1 MFSLNIQTAL
11 WLFCSCLLFKADVF
25 PLASHDPTVEPVAIP
40 DHSSSAPVACDCTI
54 TQSGQSYAVSALQGT
69 VNSVAYY
76 SYGNPVGASAN
87 TGHEVQEGLVIFLY
101 ENTNTGIISLF
112 LIADI
117 GGDNTGGEM
126 EFEITCLPAT
136 AYVSVEDDPGEFSG
150 VPPVITG
157 DWTWAA
163 CCTDGGV
170 IEDIGCNN
178 TINLDLLLSTG
189 IDSILWLTGDINN
202 PDQIL
207 LGLTGEAITISCGSG
222 GICCP
227 LGLDTEVTVVDA
239 TCPDTPNGSINLSP
253 QDGFPGYFYEWS
265 NGETDQNLT
274 GLIPGVYSVT
284 VTDSQG
290 CTEEID
296 ITVDV
301 VPGDPD
307 ADPASLELCSETDM
321 AVFDLTSVNDIVN
334 LGLGFDVFWFEDSNL
349 NILIP
354 DPTNYLS
361 GTGTVYAV
369 VDNGFCY
376 SEPVPVELT
385 VIQSPMGTATTVNL
399 CEEMDDMATFDLT
412 SLDPTVS
419 GGAGNVI
426 WYEDPALSIL
436 ISVPEAFYTGSTI
449 VYAVVDDGTCQ
460 SEPVEV
466 ELIVDPKPEGD
477 SVSAEMCGDEND
489 EAVFD
494 LISLENDISMGNG
507 VVEWYLEF
515 ELLDP
520 IFFPGAF
527 LTPTTTVYAVVFDG
541 ICYSDPIP
549 IPLTVHPTPVGNPL
563 SIQACDEGSGIGLF
577 NLTEFDA
584 LVSGGEG
591 IVNWYLDEF
600 LTELISNPEAF
611 LSESTTIFATVEN
624 EFCISAYVQIE
635 LLVIQSPAGN
645 DIDIETCADST
656 GMGVFDL
663 TATELEITG
672 GSGIVQWYEDDMGQF
687 PIATPSAF
695 VSTGQIVYAQITLG
709 SCISEFIPIELILIN
724 SVTATPASLAA
735 CDDGTGNAV
744 FNLVT
749 IADSVSGGSGQ
760 VNWYLD
766 MEGLMTLPNPSAFYS
781 GDSTVYA
788 RVVAGDCASDI
799 VPVELMVIPSPV
811 AIDTLFTFCGDTNGL
826 TTIDLT
832 TLENLISQGLGDVSW
847 FSDIGLQNSISNA
860 QSFMAGDTVI
870 YATVFNGS
878 CYSPA
883 AVITLDILDGLV
895 ATPAVVQ
902 VCIPAGDTLQID
914 LTQWNLD
921 IDSNLQVNWFEDL
934 MAFNPIPTP
943 DAYAISNSDTVYVNI
958 SNADC
963 ISPTIAIPIDV
974 LTAPEGM
981 STDIK
986 KCGDMNGEVTVD
998 LTTVESI
1005 VSGNVGTV
1013 TWYADPGQAIPL
1025 ANPGMLV
1032 TGDTTIYALITNGF
1046 CVSPVVPVTVTVV
1059 DSLVAEPQLIEV
1071 CLLDADTAHL
1081 DLTQYNP
1088 VISGGSGPVIWFT
1101 DIQMMDTIFD
1111 PSSFMTTGDSLYAI
1125 VTADGCTSDPA
1136 LVEISVAT
1144 SSYPEL
1150 DCAFTSIDSI
1160 SITWPNTAD
1169 QYEVTYLVNGLPVGA
1184 PVTGP
1189 FNVFTLGGLDQNDSI
1204 TLSVTSLY
1212 NAICTTPLTTTIT
1225 CATDICPSQTIT
1237 FNGLTSEYCRD
1248 ITSIPLDISPAGG
1261 IISGS
1266 GVVGDTLYPAMV
1278 AGATSTIMYT
1288 WEESV
1293 SGCVY
1298 DTVVLVSFFDP
1309 LATPVLNCTSDTIS
1323 AVSFSWDNTSDMYGY
1338 YYSINQGIPG
1348 TVVTDNSTSLI
1359 VDGLNEGDEV
1369 TLTLWGIGPPPCGN
1383 SDTIEVSCNSKSCP
1397 PATITISDPGKFC
1410 SGDDP
1415 IQLEAMTMGLSGM
1428 ETLTWSGP
1436 GISDPSGIFDPQS
1449 AMFGNNAI
1457 SLAIEDQGCPYDA
1470 GIDIFVRQQP
1480 VADFDIFGIRCINKP
1495 STVEFF
1501 GIASDSA
1508 TFNYDLDGADII
1520 TGSLP
1525 YNFSIAWST
1534 PGTYTISLIVDDH
1547 GCVSNTLSLTLD
1559 IDEPLVAPEIICV
1572 EEDYH
1577 SITVEWDPVPGAV
1590 SYEVSS
1596 SSGTGELNG
1605 TTYTITN
1612 LRDDSPVTITV
1623 RPVGDNACA
1632 SVSST
1637 VECHTL
1643 AYIPANIFIPNVFS
1657 PNDDGIND
1665 VFFIQS
1671 NEEVALVY
1679 TFRIFDRWG
1688 SLMFE
1693 DFEFQ
1698 ANDPEHG
1705 WDGTLKGEDMNPGVF
1720 TYVAEVLTSRG
1731 DTRLISGDVTLVR

>member
-1 MFSLNIQTAL
+1 MLSLNVQMAI
-11 WLFCSCLLFKADVF
+11 WLLCSCLLFKADVYPIPSTDPST
-25 PLASHDPTVEPVAIP
+25 PLVSNSDNASNP
-40 DHSSSAPVACDCTI
+40 PVACDCTI
-54 TQSGQSYAVSALQGT
+54 TQSGQSYAISALQGT

-76 SYGNPVGASAN
+76 SYGNPIVASAN
-87 TGHEVQEGLVIFLY
+87 TGLEVQEGLIIFLY

-126 EFEITCLPAT
+126 EFEVTCLPAT
-136 AYVSVEDDPGEFSG
+136 AYVAVEDDPGEFSG

-178 TINLDLLLSTG
+178 TINLDLLVSTG

-227 LGLDTEVTVVDA
+227 LGLDTEVVVVDA
-239 TCPDTPNGSINLSP
+239 TCPDTPNGSIELSP

-274 GLIPGVYSVT
+274 GLFPGVYSVT

-296 ITVDV
+296 ITVDIS
-301 VPGDPD
+301 PGDPD
-307 ADPASLELCSETDM
+307 ADPANLELCSESDM
-321 AVFDLTSVNDIVN
+321 AAFDLTSVNDIIN
-334 LGLGFDVFWFEDSNL
+334 LGSGFDVFWFEDENL

-354 DPTNYLS
+354 DPSNYVS
-361 GTGTVYAV
+361 GSTTVYAV

-385 VIQSPMGTATTVNL
+385 VIQSPIGTATTVNQ

-412 SLDPTVS
+412 ALDPTVS
-419 GGAGNVI
+419 GGAGNVL
-426 WYEDPALSIL
+426 WYEDPALSML

-449 VYAVVDDGTCQ
+449 VYAVVDDGVCQ
-460 SEPVEV
+460 SAPVEI
-466 ELIVDPKPEGD
+466 ELIVDPKPEGE
-477 SVSAEMCGDEND
+477 STSAEMCGDEND

-494 LISLENDISMGNG
+494 LISLEDAISMGNG
-507 VVEWYLEF
+507 VVEWYLEI

-527 LTPTTTVYAVVFDG
+527 LTPTTTIYAVVFDG

-549 IPLTVHPTPVGNPL
+549 IPLTVHPTPVGNPVT
-563 SIQACDEGSGIGLF
+563 IQACDEGSGIGLF
-577 NLTEFDA
+577 NLTEFDV

-600 LTELISNPEAF
+600 LTELIPNPETF
-611 LSESTTIFATVEN
+611 LSEPTIIFATVEN

-645 DIDIETCADST
+645 DTSIETCADST

-663 TATELEITG
+663 TSAELEITG
-672 GSGIVQWYEDDMGQF
+672 GSGTVLWFEDDMGQF
-687 PIATPSAF
+687 PIAMPSAF

-724 SVTATPASLAA
+724 SVTATPAEMEA
-735 CDDGTGNAV
+735 CDDGSGNAI
-744 FNLVT
+744 FNLLT

-760 VNWYLD
+760 VTWHLD
-766 MEGLMTLPNPSAFYS
+766 MGGLMSLPNPSAFYS

-799 VPVELMVIPSPV
+799 VPVMLIVIPSPSASDV
-811 AIDTLFTFCGDTNGL
+811 MASFCGDTNQV

-832 TLENLISQGLGDVSW
+832 TLDGQVSNNMGNVMW
-847 FSDIGLQNSISNA
+847 YSDPALQNGIDNP
-860 QSFMAGDTVI
+860 QSFTTGDTVL
-870 YATVFNGS
+870 YATVSNGTCTS
-878 CYSPA
+878 QA
-883 AVITLDILDGLV
+883 AVVTLDILGGLV
-895 ATPAVVQ
+895 ATPTIIQ
-902 VCIPAGDTLQID
+902 VCIPDGDTLQIN

-921 IDSNLQVNWFEDL
+921 IDSNLQVNWFADSIAS
-934 MAFNPIPTP
+934 MPISSP
-943 DAYAISNSDTVYVNI
+943 DSYDISASDTVYVNT

-963 ISPTIAIPIDV
+963 VSPIIAIPIDV
-974 LTAPEGM
+974 MLAPEGV

-998 LTTVESI
+998 LTSVESI
-1005 VSGNVGTV
+1005 VSGNSGTV
-1013 TWYADPGQAIPL
+1013 TWFADPDQAVPL
-1025 ANPGMLV
+1025 VNPGIFV
-1032 TGDTTIYALITNGF
+1032 TGDTTVYAFITNGF
-1046 CVSPVVPVTVTVV
+1046 CASPAVPVTVTVV
-1059 DSLVAEPQLIEV
+1059 DSLIAEPLLIEV
-1071 CLLDADTAHL
+1071 CLLDVDTAVL
-1081 DLTQYNP
+1081 DLAQYNP
-1088 VISGGSGPVIWFT
+1088 AISGGSGPVIWFMDSLMT
-1101 DIQMMDTIFD
+1101 DTIFD
-1111 PSSFMTTGDSLYAI
+1111 HSSFMTPGDSLYAI
-1125 VTADGCTSDPA
+1125 VSADGCTSDPA
-1136 LVEISVAT
+1136 LIEISVAT
-1144 SSYPEL
+1144 SSYPEP
-1150 DCAFTSIDSI
+1150 DCAFTSIDSVA
-1160 SITWPNTAD
+1160 ITWPDVAD
-1169 QYEVTYLVNGLPVGA
+1169 YYEIAYLVNGQPVGA
-1184 PVTGP
+1184 PVIGP

-1225 CATDICPSQTIT
+1225 CATDICPSQTIA
-1237 FNGLTSEYCRD
+1237 FSDLDSEYCRD
-1248 ITSIPLDISPAGG
+1248 LISIPLDISPAGG

-1266 GVVGDTLYPAMV
+1266 GVIGDSLYPALV
-1278 AGATSTIMYT
+1278 AGTSTTIMYT

-1298 DTVVLVSFFDP
+1298 DTAVQVSFFDP
-1309 LATPVLNCTSDTIS
+1309 LATPDVDCSSDTIS
-1323 AVSFSWDNTSDMYGY
+1323 TVSFSWDHTADMYGY
-1338 YYSINQGIPG
+1338 FYTINQGIPG
-1348 TVVTDNSTSLI
+1348 AVVTNSNTSL
-1359 VDGLNEGDEV
+1359 VVNGLNEGDEV
-1369 TLTLWGIGPPPCGN
+1369 SLTLWGIGPLPCGN
-1383 SDTIEVSCNSKSCP
+1383 SDTITVRCNSKSCP
-1397 PATITISDPGKFC
+1397 PASIAITDPGKFC

-1415 IQLEAMTMGLSGM
+1415 IQLEAQTNGLSGM
-1428 ETLTWSGP
+1428 EVLTWTGSG
-1436 GISDPSGIFDPQS
+1436 ITNPSGIFDPG
-1449 AMFGNNAI
+1449 AAIFGDNTI
-1457 SLAIEDQGCPYDA
+1457 LLTIDDEGCFYESTVE
-1470 GIDIFVRQQP
+1470 IFVRQQP

-1508 TFNYDLDGADII
+1508 TFNYNLDGANIVA
-1520 TGSLP
+1520 GSLP
-1525 YNFSIAWST
+1525 YNFSVAWPT
-1534 PGTYTISLIVDDH
+1534 PGTHTISLVIDDH
-1547 GCVSNTLSLTLD
+1547 ECISNTISLTLD
-1559 IDEPLVAPEIICV
+1559 IDEPLLAPEIICI

-1577 SITVEWDPVPGAV
+1577 FVTVEWDPVPGAD
-1590 SYEVSS
+1590 SYEVTSS
-1596 SSGTGELNG
+1596 AGVGELNG

-1612 LRDDSPVTITV
+1612 LRDDTPVTITV
-1623 RPVGDNACA
+1623 KPLGDNACA
-1632 SVSST
+1632 SVTST

-1643 AYIPANIFIPNVFS
+1643 AYIPANIYIPNVFS
-1657 PNDDGIND
+1657 PNGDGFND
-1665 VFFIQS
+1665 IFFIQA
-1671 NEEVALVY
+1671 NEEVTLVY
-1679 TFRIFDRWG
+1679 TFRIYDRWG

-1693 DFEFQ
+1693 DFDFK
-1698 ANDPEHG
+1698 ANDPQHG
-1705 WDGTLKGEDMNPGVF
+1705 WDGTQRGEMMNPAVF
-1720 TYVAEVLTSRG
+1720 TYVAEVLTSKG
-1731 DTRLISGDVTLVR
+1731 EVKSIYGDVTLLR